1 MEESGVRGS
10 DPYPAVAPAHSFKGA
25 DSRRMHIL
33 EELKAASRKVGH
45 RMVLPEGDDPRI
57 IAAAAIIRRE
67 GLGVPVLLGEPS
79 AIARQAESAG
89 VPLAGIEIVDPA
101 TSEHLSVFAAK
112 LAQMR
117 ERLSEGMALRLL
129 RKPLYFGGMM
139 VECGEAAAMVAGVA
153 NPTRRVIEAGLM
165 TVGLADGIMSPSS
178 FMLMLLPC
186 PKAGPRA
193 FIYAD
198 CAVTVD
204 PSAEELADIAI
215 AAGRNAGVLLREEAR
230 VALLSFSTKGSAQ
243 HPHVEKVTRALALI
257 RARAPEL
264 AVDGELQVDAA
275 LSPEIAARKV
285 KQESPVAGRAN
296 VLVFPD
302 LDAANIGY
310 KLTQHLGGAQALGPF
325 LQGFAKPVSD
335 LSRGAGV
342 DDIVSTVAVVL
353 ATAK

>member
-1 MEESGVRGS
+1 
-10 DPYPAVAPAHSFKGA
+10 
-25 DSRRMHIL
+25 MHIL

-79 AIARQAESAG
+79 AIARQAESVG

-139 VECGEAAAMVAGVA
+139 VECGKAAAMVAGVA

-178 FMLMLLPC
+178 FMLMLLPRA
-186 PKAGPRA
+186 KAGPRA

-243 HPHVEKVTRALALI
+243 HPHVEKVTRALTLI
-257 RARAPEL
+257 RSRAPEL

-302 LDAANIGY
+302 LNAANIGY
-310 KLTQHLGGAQALGPF
+310 KLTQHFGGAQALGPF